1 MFFCG
6 YKVEDKATR
15 HHMLQRSETFHNAPR
30 HWIDPDFNYPEFGVI
45 EKDAGTNRFIMSVGQ
60 WVDRTKALGLIVKAG
75 RYGGTFAHKDILY
88 CDMPND
94 LIGLNLNNRGLH
106 PRLFILHPFGT
117 KNA

>member
-1 MFFCG
+1 
-6 YKVEDKATR
+6 
-15 HHMLQRSETFHNAPR
+15 MLQRSETFHNAPR
-30 HWIDPDFNYPEFGVI
+30 HWIDPDFNYPELGVI